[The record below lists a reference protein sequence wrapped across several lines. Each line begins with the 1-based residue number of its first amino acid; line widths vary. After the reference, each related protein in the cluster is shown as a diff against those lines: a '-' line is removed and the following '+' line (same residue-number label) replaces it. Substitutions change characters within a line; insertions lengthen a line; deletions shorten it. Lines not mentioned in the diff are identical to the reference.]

1 MSARPTQ
8 RPSATVLALGYAGL
22 LPFVGCALAM
32 HIVAVEQQ
40 GRVLYALL
48 TYGATIVSF
57 LGAIH
62 WGLAMREPHNSTLTW
77 VWGVLPSLVAWLALL
92 LPPVLGAYV
101 LAAALWTCLAVDR
114 QVYPRYALQGWLPM
128 RLVLTCIASAACVLG
143 ALALA
148 P

>member
-1 MSARPTQ
+1 M
-8 RPSATVLALGYAGL
+8 
-22 LPFVGCALAM
+22 
-32 HIVAVEQQ
+32 
-40 GRVLYALL
+40 
-48 TYGATIVSF
+48 
-57 LGAIH
+57 
-62 WGLAMREPHNSTLTW
+62 
-77 VWGVLPSLVAWLALL
+77 AWLALL

-128 RLVLTCIASAACVLG
+128 RLVLTCIASAACVMG